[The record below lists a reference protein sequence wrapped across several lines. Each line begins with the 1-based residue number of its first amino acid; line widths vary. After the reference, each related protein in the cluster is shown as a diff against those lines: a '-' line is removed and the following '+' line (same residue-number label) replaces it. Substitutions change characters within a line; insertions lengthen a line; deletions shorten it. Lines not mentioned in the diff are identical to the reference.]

1 MSYMLLI
8 VEPVD
13 QRRGRSETEGRA
25 LYESM
30 LRFGDGLRRDGLLVA
45 SESLQSQD
53 GAARVTVRG
62 GRTEVRDGPFAE
74 AKEMVGGFFL
84 LSCNTRDE
92 ALAIAA
98 RCPAAGWC
106 TVEVRALAPCYAGSP
121 PTQG

>member
-8 VEPVD
+8 VEPID
-13 QRRGRSETEGRA
+13 QRRSRTEAEGRA

-45 SESLQSQD
+45 SESLQSHD
-53 GAARVTVRG
+53 GASRVTVRG

-84 LSCNTRDE
+84 LSCRSREE

-98 RCPAAGWC
+98 RCPAAEWC
-106 TVEVRALAPCYAGSP
+106 TVEVRALAPCYANG
-121 PTQG
+121 TAAG